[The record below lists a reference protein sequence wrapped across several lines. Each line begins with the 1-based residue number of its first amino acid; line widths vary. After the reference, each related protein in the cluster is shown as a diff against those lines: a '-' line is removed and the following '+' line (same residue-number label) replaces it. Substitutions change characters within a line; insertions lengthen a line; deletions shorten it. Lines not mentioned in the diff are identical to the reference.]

1 MREAV
6 KPVHITMI
14 GHGFVLT
21 QSQMIGQIS
30 LITILCAINGRIK
43 MTNIIQK
50 IFNSNGRLSWVKG
63 CILNIEQDQ
72 FSDPRI
78 EMIAYDIVDEINDFK
93 IKRVI
98 FNNPATIVF
107 WNDGTKTVVKC
118 SDKDK
123 YDKEK
128 GLAMAIS
135 ERVLGSYSAFK
146 REVRK
151 WEDKPCEKKI

>member
-1 MREAV
+1 
-6 KPVHITMI
+6 
-14 GHGFVLT
+14 
-21 QSQMIGQIS
+21 
-30 LITILCAINGRIK
+30 

-107 WNDGTKTVVKC
+107 WNDGTKTVAKC

-128 GLAMAIS
+128 GLAMEIS

-151 WEDKPCEKKI
+151 WEEKKKKKKI